1 MKQHKVVWLE
11 VERNAEGVAV
21 GLGEGDQ
28 WKSRTFTSF
37 DEAEKFMLRLQ
48 RKHPVPIEYSEVEVG
63 T

>member
-28 WKSRTFTSF
+28 WKSRMFSSYR
-37 DEAEKFMLRLQ
+37 EAEEFMVKLQ
-48 RKHPVPIEYSEVEVG
+48 RKHPVPIEYSEVEAG